1 MTPDEALYFDNFR
14 LRAVHNLASRDSQF
28 WHRTVLREGSHD
40 ECVRSALIALG
51 ALARAMDMQFSDRAA
66 SRLLLPLRH
75 TQLGTFARQTPSG
88 RHYYHALTYYTHA
101 LGVFRRRLA
110 RSRQDMPRA
119 MLIATILLA
128 SFEYLQ
134 GNTKCADQLSACTL
148 SMLRDTIMQGRIGT
162 ATRGHQKTSSSSS
175 LIAAPIDDAG
185 VREAEM
191 MLVRNTI
198 FNAAFSPLYPHARDA
213 ILGLPVPSFQ
223 GPRPPGL
230 DVPCDVFISL
240 GADYLTLVS
249 VWHYRVLT
257 TMPSN
262 VPTCDDVNM
271 VMDDDYQSQKSAR
284 IKTWWTKSLRQKAD
298 IIAVLAEWLVAFHQ
312 RLSLPDLT
320 PLDRFIC
327 QSNYVAAKTCYQ
339 TVCTALDT
347 SSRSADVY
355 DAAVADILTETEAVF
370 LASVAGPENNFD
382 PNLVCSTP
390 SSLSSSSQSSSSS
403 STILCSDS
411 SPAATRMQDQ
421 AIAAGG
427 AIIGVGTIAHST
439 RSAKLRRR
447 AMDLYARMVT
457 PSSHWDI
464 QATYLGTKALFEAE
478 EEAAAAAA
486 AGDQITEEKSSP
498 LPRGQWF
505 WVGGR
510 WNEEYTEFSVVLAS
524 KAVGM
529 DGSPM
534 TRLVAMPAVT
544 D

>member
-14 LRAVHNLASRDSQF
+14 LRTVHNLASRDSQF

-51 ALARAMDMQFSDRAA
+51 ALARAMDMQFSDTA
-66 SRLLLPLRH
+66 SRSLLPLQH
-75 TQLGTFARQTPSG
+75 TQLEALARQTPSG
-88 RHYYHALTYYTHA
+88 RHHYHALTYYTHA

-110 RSRQDMPRA
+110 RPMQDMPRA

-162 ATRGHQKTSSSSS
+162 HQKTSSPS

-213 ILGLPVPSFQ
+213 ISGLPVPSFQ
-223 GPRPPGL
+223 GPRPPGP

-257 TMPSN
+257 TMPGN
-262 VPTCDDVNM
+262 LPTYDDVNM
-271 VMDDDYQSQKSAR
+271 VMDDNFPSQESAR
-284 IKTWWTKSLRQKAD
+284 TKTWWTKSLRQKAD
-298 IIAVLAEWLVAFHQ
+298 ITAVLAEWLAAFQ
-312 RLSLPDLT
+312 LRLSLPDLT
-320 PLDRFIC
+320 PLNRFIYK
-327 QSNYVAAKTCYQ
+327 SNYVAAKTCYH
-339 TVCTALDT
+339 TACTALDT
-347 SSRSADVY
+347 SSRSAGVY
-355 DAAVADILTETEAVF
+355 DAAVADILTEIEAVF

-382 PNLVCSTP
+382 PNLICSTP
-390 SSLSSSSQSSSSS
+390 SSSSSSSS
-403 STILCSDS
+403 STTLSSDSDS
-411 SPAATRMQDQ
+411 SPAAKRMQDQ

-439 RSAKLRRR
+439 RSAELRRR

-464 QATYLGTKALFEAE
+464 QATYLGTKALFEAD

-486 AGDQITEEKSSP
+486 AAARDPITEKKSSP
-498 LPRGQWF
+498 LPRGRWF

-524 KAVGM
+524 KAIGM
-529 DGSPM
+529 DGAPV